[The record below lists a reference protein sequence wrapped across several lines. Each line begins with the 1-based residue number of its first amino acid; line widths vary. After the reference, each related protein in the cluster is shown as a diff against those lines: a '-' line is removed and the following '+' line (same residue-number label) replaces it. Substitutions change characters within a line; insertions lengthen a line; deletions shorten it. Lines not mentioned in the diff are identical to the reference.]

1 MTNNESSDSIRKILI
16 KIKTMKTPII
26 KEFSDLV
33 GKTIISIDGAE
44 HNSDEIKIHC
54 DDGSVYM
61 MSHYQSC
68 CENVSVE
75 DVCGD
80 IGDLL
85 DTPILD
91 AREETSTNQAPPA
104 SEYEP
109 ESYTWTFYI
118 LRTIKGSV
126 TLRWFGSSNGYYSES
141 VNFELINQ
149 PIEKE

>member
-1 MTNNESSDSIRKILI
+1 M
-16 KIKTMKTPII
+16 I

-44 HNSDEIKIHC
+44 HNSEQIKIYC

-61 MSHYQSC
+61 MSHYQDC
-68 CENVSVE
+68 CENVDVE

-80 IGDLL
+80 IEDLL
-85 DTPILD
+85 NTPILD
-91 AREETSTNQAPPA
+91 AREETSTHQPPPP

-126 TLRWFGSSNGYYSES
+126 TIRWYGSSNGYYSES
-141 VNFELINQ
+141 VNFELLNQ
-149 PIEKE
+149 ALVQE